1 MGDSVVKGI
10 NKIVNN
16 LLNFLTNNSAATDTI
31 FISKSNILTRIFNT
45 EDDDNISDDNILV
58 KTRIVRETEKNG
70 EK

>member
-1 MGDSVVKGI
+1 MKGI